1 MLNLFLLCSQLLMQ
15 TGGAQVL
22 PFDANIERVALGDGA
37 VLEARVLDNNELL
50 LLALQPG
57 QSDLLV
63 WSGGVKSSYRIRVKN
78 GLDYDLQLSLRDLQ
92 QQEPGLAISEH
103 ADLLQ
108 VGGQASMQ
116 GRELLNQLA
125 ERYPQLLVALD
136 EASSSA
142 AVVIEL
148 EVQVT
153 EFKTRHL
160 RSLGVRWQQVANGP
174 AVGVISDWF
183 GGNDFRV
190 TGAGTEGFS
199 PDFNSLALASGHYA
213 YAGLNT
219 AFASQLRLLEE
230 RGEVRMLAS
239 PVLRT
244 ESGSSAE
251 FLAGGEVPL
260 PQTNLQGAMEVNFK
274 SYGIRLNIAPEQL
287 DDGSIRTQ
295 VMTEVSNIDPAVSV
309 SGIPGLLTRRTD
321 SVVALPAGQTFV
333 ISGLTSEEASSTQ
346 QRLPGLGN
354 LTAVGHLFSNSDS
367 AGSETEL
374 VIFITPRLVGEADEK
389 QQQREEVVQELQQ
402 RLQQQGCRGMRT
414 Y

>member
-1 MLNLFLLCSQLLMQ
+1 MLSLLLLCSQLLLQ

-22 PFDANIERVALGDGA
+22 PFEAKIERLAIGNGT

-50 LLALQPG
+50 ILALQAG
-57 QSDLLV
+57 QSDLLI
-63 WSGGVKSSYRIRVKN
+63 WSGGVKSSYQVIVKT
-78 GLDYDLQLSLRDLQ
+78 GLDYDLRLSLQELQ
-92 QQEPGLAISEH
+92 KQEAELEVSEH

-108 VGGQASMQ
+108 VGGQVSAQ
-116 GRELLNQLA
+116 GRALLNQLS
-125 ERYPQLLVALD
+125 ERYPQLLLALP

-148 EVQVT
+148 EVRVM
-153 EFKTRHL
+153 EFKKRHL

-174 AVGVISDWF
+174 AVGIVSDWF
-183 GGNDFRV
+183 GGRDFRV
-190 TGAGTEGFS
+190 AGAATEGFVA
-199 PDFNSLALASGHYA
+199 DFNSLSLTPGHYA
-213 YAGLNT
+213 YAGLST
-219 AFASQLRLLEE
+219 ALSSQLQLLEE

-274 SYGIRLNIAPEQL
+274 SYGIRLNIAPQQL

-309 SGIPGLLTRRTD
+309 GGIPGLLTRRTD

-346 QRLPGLGN
+346 QQVPGLGN
-354 LTAVGHLFSNSDS
+354 LAAVGRLFANRDS
-367 AGSETEL
+367 SGSETEL
-374 VIFITPRLVGEADEK
+374 VIFITPRLVGEEDDK
-389 QQQREEVVQELQQ
+389 QQQREKLVQELQQ
-402 RLQQQGCRGMRT
+402 RLQEQACRGMRT